1 MSDISIDDQTGHLFR
16 VDKFVVPASGREEF
30 LGRVAQTHAVL
41 RAQDGF
47 VRDIIL
53 EQQSGPGEFNFVTLV
68 EWSDPGVL
76 DHVTAEVARMHE
88 RIGFNP
94 RETIA
99 RLGIRAD
106 IANYRSLDI

>member
-1 MSDISIDDQTGHLFR
+1 MTETSIDRQSGHLFR
-16 VDKFVVPASGREEF
+16 VDKFVVPASGRAEF
-30 LGRVAQTHAVL
+30 LGRVAETHAVL

-47 VRDIIL
+47 VRDVIL

-68 EWSDPGVL
+68 EWSDAGVL
-76 DHVTAEVARMHE
+76 DHVSAEVARMHA
-88 RIGFNP
+88 RAGFNP
-94 RETIA
+94 METIA